1 MIPAYMEMQLL
12 NKILCGLA
20 VYALSATLALAENED
35 RVYAGLVW
43 DLGQSASFV
52 PSVIAGVRTLHLNN
66 GSSLDGADLS
76 VRITLKD
83 GVALD
88 SSRLVYVGGER
99 DLMGNV
105 GVGYS
110 FVNKSVLA
118 TVAIQGPYTRA
129 GVDYEL
135 QNATVR
141 PYVEV
146 NTLDRPK
153 SGVGSVTVAT
163 TPHPS

>member
-1 MIPAYMEMQLL
+1 V
-12 NKILCGLA
+12 N
-20 VYALSATLALAENED
+20 
-35 RVYAGLVW
+35 
-43 DLGQSASFV
+43 
-52 PSVIAGVRTLHLNN
+52 
-66 GSSLDGADLS
+66 GADLS
-76 VRITLKD
+76 VRIKLKD

-118 TVAIQGPYTRA
+118 TVAIQCPYTRA

-135 QNATVR
+135 QNAAVR

-153 SGVGSVTVAT
+153 SGVGSVTVA
-163 TPHPS
+163 PPPPPP